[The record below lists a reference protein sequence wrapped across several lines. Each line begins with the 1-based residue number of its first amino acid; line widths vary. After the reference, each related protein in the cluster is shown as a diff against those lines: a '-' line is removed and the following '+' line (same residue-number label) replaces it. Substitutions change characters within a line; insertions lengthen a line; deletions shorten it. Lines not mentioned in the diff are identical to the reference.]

1 MAPEWASPPVAEHRL
16 TMPVP
21 APDQSVADG
30 LDVSCFEVWAR
41 TRVEGR
47 RPLNVTNG
55 EELVTVT
62 GTASP
67 AVKGLAVKTHCS
79 HANIT

>member
-1 MAPEWASPPVAEHRL
+1 MFQNTLP
-16 TMPVP
+16 
-21 APDQSVADG
+21 
-30 LDVSCFEVWAR
+30 AR

-62 GTASP
+62 WTASP
-67 AVKGLAVKTHCS
+67 GVKGLAVKTHCS
-79 HANIT
+79 HANKT